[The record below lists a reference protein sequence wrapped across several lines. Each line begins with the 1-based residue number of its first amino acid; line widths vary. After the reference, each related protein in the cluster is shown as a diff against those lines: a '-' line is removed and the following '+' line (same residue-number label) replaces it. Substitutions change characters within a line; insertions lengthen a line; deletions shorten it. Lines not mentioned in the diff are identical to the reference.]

1 MKCFNLSN
9 RFCLSQR
16 YLQIQHM
23 GGNQLN
29 TEVRFLLVLDRSL
42 KNTIIAVCLEKKY
55 ELAFQHLVSHEQL
68 HHGDISEW
76 EDDSFPPFPS

>member
-42 KNTIIAVCLEKKY
+42 KNTIIAVCLKKK
-55 ELAFQHLVSHEQL
+55 V
-68 HHGDISEW
+68 
-76 EDDSFPPFPS
+76 

>member
-9 RFCLSQR
+9 RFCLSEVPSDTT
-16 YLQIQHM
+16 H

-42 KNTIIAVCLEKKY
+42 KNTIIAVCLKKKY